1 MIIGCEL
8 TSGADGGREVTG
20 SRAGGDVGE
29 TGGGAEAVTEEGGT
43 EDTKL
48 VVQEGH
54 GQVGS
59 ELDADPRVVEIEL
72 AREEPLELQ
81 DKEGED
87 IGKSEKKT

>member
-29 TGGGAEAVTEEGGT
+29 TGGGAEVVTEE
-43 EDTKL
+43 DTKSI
-48 VVQEGH
+48 VQEGH
-54 GQVGS
+54 GRVGS
-59 ELDADPRVVEIEL
+59 EPDANPRVVEIEP